1 MRTSRQP
8 RTEWRGGGA
17 RRTLPPLPHPHTL
30 LHARRGVARVGTRGM
45 PAPNFPHCRRFGHCV
60 LHFYHQLPQSRGKR
74 PSKSFRPGLGWG
86 VDRPAAAAASR
97 RVRFDAH
104 SKPRQKASDHRH
116 QKGSPSK
123 SIRSPRAD
131 AMALAA
137 SPTNPTSPLKPQM
150 RRDSNLNPPSR
161 ASPRGPSLR
170 RTRARNRKSGATLT
184 LTLTLPPA
192 ARAKR
197 APAAKPPRIR
207 PRS

>member
-17 RRTLPPLPHPHTL
+17 RRTLPPLPPPTPSSPPAAAWL
-30 LHARRGVARVGTRGM
+30 GLERAELPRQISRIAAVSVIVYLH
-45 PAPNFPHCRRFGHCV
+45 
-60 LHFYHQLPQSRGKR
+60 LYHQLPQSRGKR

-131 AMALAA
+131 ATALAA
-137 SPTNPTSPLKPQM
+137 SPTNPISPLKPQM
-150 RRDSNLNPPSR
+150 RRDSNLNPRSR
-161 ASPRGPSLR
+161 AAAPRLADPPSAE
-170 RTRARNRKSGATLT
+170 RARETAN
-184 LTLTLPPA
+184 PA
-192 ARAKR
+192 Q
-197 APAAKPPRIR
+197 P
-207 PRS
+207 